1 MGSAANQVARN
12 GPGGQRFGVTARC
25 NAGTGNCERIES
37 GCKAARCTNLQCGD
51 RRDISAPQL
60 RGNIPSV
67 PVLPGKGNPDGCVSY
82 KAPARNAKTNQ
93 RMRPDAVTSAI
104 FSHLPDEIFPRR
116 NCAEIFRLSPYC
128 PKSRGTVPG
137 GSVSAQSAMRALE
150 TVKESN
156 PAARPGA
163 QICNAGTDEIFP
175 RRNCAEIF
183 RLSPYCPARAIRTAV
198 FPTKHQPAMRRQIKE
213 CGQTRSPL
221 RFFLTFQTRYFR
233 VAIARKYSVCP
244 RIAP

>member
-93 RMRPDAVTSAI
+93 RMRPDAVASAI
-104 FSHLPDEIFPRR
+104 FSHVPVPTLPRTEIRSTSPRSDQLSLALRPDHALILLR
-116 NCAEIFRLSPYC
+116 NR
-128 PKSRGTVPG
+128 
-137 GSVSAQSAMRALE
+137 AQAAIHELLHAL
-150 TVKESN
+150 
-156 PAARPGA
+156 A
-163 QICNAGTDEIFP
+163 
-175 RRNCAEIF
+175 
-183 RLSPYCPARAIRTAV
+183 AIRLGREDVTLRIRGD
-198 FPTKHQPAMRRQIKE
+198 AMNGIELSRLAAAIAE
-213 CGQTRSPL
+213 AGQL
-221 RFFLTFQTRYFR
+221 FER
-233 VAIARKYSVCP
+233 VAQQDVHLH
-244 RIAP
+244 